1 MAEFRLPLGQS
12 KNEYKLSVL
21 PDGLKILF
29 ISSPNIEYF
38 SMAVSIR
45 SGSLNDPPDLPG
57 LAHLCEHMLFTGTK
71 QYPKSGHFYTTLA
84 EAGGDAN
91 AFTTGIL
98 TNYFMEIP
106 INSIKRTQLV
116 DNFTSFFEN
125 PLFKK
130 NGMMLEIIAIE
141 EEHALNRTSK
151 LKILYYGMKLVADDS
166 HPFTQFYTG
175 NIESLYT
182 TPKRNGIPV
191 RKRLEEYFCNH
202 YTLSN
207 ISLVVQGP
215 EPLDLLQKQVKT
227 KFSSKK
233 PVISSIHD
241 FAFPKHQRSKCLW
254 VQNDTASCIRIFYSV
269 HCDDNKPKLN
279 LFLRVWTT
287 LLGDEARGTV
297 CEYLMRTN
305 LIVGLTCHVQAL
317 DYNEQL
323 LVVDITP
330 SHRGYLR
337 VSNIAHIILEY
348 ILSITDHDL
357 NSLGVVLEEKSNQEK
372 TSYNFRESQESCMN
386 ELSGIAE
393 TLALSFDTI
402 KTKNIIRGYDDWDD
416 IMLGTSWTSRAKE
429 FVTCSGKILEPGR
442 MNLIIMGKKNPNI
455 QDLYG
460 DHIDSGVHPQFD
472 FEYERHYLNPKL
484 FQENTTLGFRRDYS
498 RDSSQD
504 SNQSL
509 FKQVQLEQSQS
520 SSKILMPSSQ
530 PVQCLKLPNLEMW
543 TDSYEEVSGCKVRL
557 SFQILFTTLSRTAK
571 TDVMLDLL
579 SNIIGNTLRHEL
591 YKVEEL
597 GVEWSICPNLNYQN
611 SLSFNVSGLK
621 DFIQDALKLLLD
633 GTLSIIEMVTTISN
647 TELRR
652 ARTQV
657 RHCYDEF
664 GDVSG
669 LKQVLS
675 VSYYLFEPAIHSLDE
690 RIEILEV
697 VDICTIQKFC
707 NHLKNS
713 LKYLKVLMSGFVDE
727 ECVQQTY
734 RALKPLLTGS
744 QPFKSL
750 VQNESISLGG
760 RSLSFK
766 IPSPNTSTTTMIFC
780 ELGNKTDP
788 IAVMMSYMIGFLL
801 ATAADRELRME
812 KCLGYYVDA
821 APQMFSTS
829 VGIRLAIT
837 SSFHSSTCLE
847 QHIRVFLKEWSTR
860 LSSYTAQEFDTIKN
874 NFTVSYV
881 DSPRDSTL
889 TDPPSCPVY
898 RVPHTQGSS
907 NIGEG
912 KNTKR
917 HRHNWGKIVTG
928 NYHFG
933 GKFGE
938 EEVSRNKVINLESS
952 YFIEFVKDKLLLPS
966 ALTVLGES
974 SKECNINLPK
984 RSWLRRSFDFKK
996 HTRCYQESE
1005 SSPLSSIVQFNEVIN
1020 DDVLSD
1026 VYGLYTD

>member
-1 MAEFRLPLGQS
+1 MAEFELPLSQS
-12 KNEYKLSVL
+12 KNDCKLSVL
-21 PDGLKILF
+21 PDRLKILF
-29 ISSPNIEYF
+29 ISSPNVEYF
-38 SMAVSIR
+38 SMAVAIR
-45 SGSLNDPPDLPG
+45 SGSLNDPQDLPG

-71 QYPKSGHFYTTLA
+71 QHPKSGHFYTTLA

-91 AFTTGIL
+91 AFTTGVL

-106 INSIKRTQLV
+106 VKATKRTQLV
-116 DNFTSFFEN
+116 DNFTSFFKN

-130 NGMMLEIIAIE
+130 SGMMLEIIAIE

-151 LKILYYGMKLVADDS
+151 LKILYNGMKLIADKS
-166 HPFTQFYTG
+166 HPFRQFYTG

-182 TPKRNGIPV
+182 SPRKNGIPV

-215 EPLDLLQKQVKT
+215 EPLDVLQEQVKT
-227 KFSSKK
+227 GFNNRRPINSL
-233 PVISSIHD
+233 VND
-241 FAFPKHQRSKCLW
+241 FAFPKQQPSKCLW
-254 VQNDTASCIRIFYSV
+254 LQNGSESCIRIFYSV
-269 HCDDNKPKLN
+269 HCDDGKPKLN

-305 LIVGLTCHVQAL
+305 LIVAMTCHVQTL

-323 LVVDITP
+323 LVIDITP

-337 VSNIAHIILEY
+337 INKIVQVILEY
-348 ILSITDHDL
+348 IFSIIDHDL
-357 NSLGVVLEEKSNQEK
+357 NGLEEVLAEKSNQEN
-372 TSYNFRESQESCMN
+372 TSYKFRESLESSMN
-386 ELSGIAE
+386 ELSGLAE
-393 TLALSFDTI
+393 TLALSFGTV
-402 KTKNIIRGYDDWDD
+402 KTKNLFRGYDDWDD
-416 IMLGTSWTSRAKE
+416 IMLGTSWTFRAKE
-429 FVTCSGKILEPGR
+429 FVTCSKKILEPSR
-442 MNLIIMGKKNPNI
+442 MNLIIMGKKNPNT

-472 FEYERHYLNPKL
+472 FEYELYYLDPKV
-484 FQENTTLGFRRDYS
+484 FHENATLDFRRDSS
-498 RDSSQD
+498 RDSSQ
-504 SNQSL
+504 SL
-509 FKQVQLEQSQS
+509 IKQAHLEHLQS
-520 SSKILMPSSQ
+520 SSKHFMPSDQ
-530 PVQCLKLPNLEMW
+530 PVQCLKLPNLELW

-557 SFQILFTTLSRTAK
+557 SFQILFTTLARTAK
-571 TDVMLDLL
+571 TDVLLDLL

-591 YKVEEL
+591 YRVEEL

-621 DFIQDALKLLLD
+621 DFIQDALKLLVD
-633 GTLSIIEMVTTISN
+633 GTLSIIEIATTISN

-657 RHCYDEF
+657 RHCYDVF

-675 VSYYLFEPAIHSLDE
+675 VSYYLLEPAIYSLDE
-690 RIEILEV
+690 RTEILEL

-713 LKYLKVLMSGFVDE
+713 HKCLKVLMSGFVDE
-727 ECVQQTY
+727 EGVQQTY
-734 RALKPLLTGS
+734 KALRPLFSGSKPAKLLE
-744 QPFKSL
+744 
-750 VQNESISLGG
+750 QNETISLGG

-766 IPSPNTSTTTMIFC
+766 VPSPNTSTTTMVFC
-780 ELGNKTDP
+780 ELGNKTDA
-788 IAVMMSYMIGFLL
+788 IAVMMSYMTGFLL

-837 SSFHSSTCLE
+837 SSMHSSTCLE
-847 QHIRVFLKEWSTR
+847 QHIRVFLKEWCTR
-860 LSSYTAQEFDTIKN
+860 LLSHTAQELDTIIS
-874 NFTVSYV
+874 NFIVSYV

-898 RVPHTQGSS
+898 RVPRTQGSS
-907 NIGEG
+907 NMGEG
-912 KNTKR
+912 NETKR

-928 NYHFG
+928 NHLFG

-938 EEVSRNKVINLESS
+938 EYVSRDEVLGLGSS
-952 YFIEFVKDKLLLPS
+952 AFIEFVKNKLLLPS
-966 ALTVLGES
+966 TLTVLGES
-974 SKECNINLPK
+974 SKECKMNLPK
-984 RSWLRRSFDFKK
+984 RSWLRRSFDFKG
-996 HTRCYQESE
+996 HTRCYQESV
-1005 SSPLSSIVQFNEVIN
+1005 SSPILSILQFNEVIN